1 MIDYIQMM
9 NREKVN
15 EAKHIKQHKHQQN
28 FRFHIAEE
36 IIPLWKKQK
45 KDKHISILG
54 DLTPGNYNLPACGVC
69 DMWVVLQV
77 YKLCSFLSHNKEGVP
92 WFMEGT
98 ESSVSFLLS
107 VF

>member
-36 IIPLWKKQK
+36 IIPL
-45 KDKHISILG
+45 
-54 DLTPGNYNLPACGVC
+54 
-69 DMWVVLQV
+69 
-77 YKLCSFLSHNKEGVP
+77 
-92 WFMEGT
+92 
-98 ESSVSFLLS
+98 
-107 VF
+107 